1 MVVTSA
7 LIAVVAEPEASSV
20 ATPVTAPPSVAAVPA
35 TKVRFLPVPVTA
47 PTDTLPPV
55 RLRVAPAPPRVKAP
69 VIVTSAVP
77 ALTSL
82 LSLIVPVVATN
93 CTAPLLVV
101 TDWATVRS
109 RPAVI
114 DKPVPALA
122 MLMAA
127 STDASRVATRLTLA
141 VAALIEATL
150 TSASPGAATPAA
162 AVQSRAAPLAVML
175 MSRGSSSK
183 VPTWPLSAEVSTAP
197 W

>member
-7 LIAVVAEPEASSV
+7 LIAVVAEAEASSV
-20 ATPVTAPPSVAAVPA
+20 PTPATAPPSVAAVPA
-35 TKVRFLPVPVTA
+35 TKVRFLPAPVTP

-69 VIVTSAVP
+69 VMVTSAVP

-82 LSLIVPVVATN
+82 LSLIVPVAAS

-114 DKPVPALA
+114 DKPVPALV
-122 MLMAA
+122 MLMVA

-141 VAALIEATL
+141 VAALMDATL

-183 VPTWPLSAEVSTAP
+183 VPTWPLGAEVSTAP